1 MSKPPSGAGHTYLR
15 FLNRATVDG
24 SGRATASSPANA
36 YAFDVRDLRS
46 TNEEWTAAVTTDR
59 PNARVTLSWEG
70 LGTVPRSAR
79 LSLID
84 TRTGREVPLRSR
96 SSYTFQSGEAGET
109 RLFRIV
115 QTSEASAGPLTV
127 NMSIVRTRAPQAGVS
142 VRLTATQDVELVG
155 KVLTLAGKRVAALG
169 GAGRAVRRRETTLG
183 WNGRSEA
190 GAAVPPGPYVI
201 EVTARTPDGRQTTQV
216 KRSFLFLH

>member
-1 MSKPPSGAGHTYLR
+1 LI
-15 FLNRATVDG
+15 RAPV
-24 SGRATASSPANA
+24 
-36 YAFDVRDLRS
+36 
-46 TNEEWTAAVTTDR
+46 
-59 PNARVTLSWEG
+59 
-70 LGTVPRSAR
+70 
-79 LSLID
+79 
-84 TRTGREVPLRSR
+84 REVPLRSR

-169 GAGRAVRRRETTLG
+169 GAG
-183 WNGRSEA
+183 GRFGGAKQRWAGMAGAKA